1 MQNTMQLLDRALEI
15 KRAAKWASDLNLSS
29 ATFTMAKR
37 RGRLSPSIA
46 GYLAMNLGESAE
58 RWIAIAALE
67 AEPETPLLQ
76 VLKSNFEQCR
86 FTLFVPWRARCA
98 LTTHRAPRRFFYV
111 CNWLR

>member
-1 MQNTMQLLDRALEI
+1 MQTTMELLNRALEI
-15 KRAAKWASDLNLSS
+15 KRAATWANELNITR
-29 ATFTMAKR
+29 ATFSMAKTKQ
-37 RGRLSPSIA
+37 RLSPVLA
-46 GYLAMNLGESAE
+46 GSLAIKLGESAE
-58 RWIAIAALE
+58 HWIAIAALE